1 MRAAERTYYQNEL
14 LACKGNMRKSW
25 KIIKDIINKNSK
37 KSQKLPKITINGQLC
52 ENPQNIAE
60 AFNKYFANIGS
71 TLDRKIPHSNE
82 YPLKFIKSNHTINL
96 FLEPTTTSEI
106 DKIIDKLKNCAVGW
120 DQLPAFIFKENKDPL
135 SGILNHIMNLSLEQ
149 GTFPNELKKANII
162 PIFKAGETD
171 IIGNYRPV
179 SLLTTVSKVFERAMY
194 NRLISFITQQ
204 KILYSLQFGFREG
217 HGTHMAI
224 LKFLDNIIDSLDR
237 GDYAATIF
245 LDFSKAFD
253 TVNHHILL
261 QKLSHYGI
269 RGTANKWFESYL
281 SNRSQFCT
289 FGGKQSDEAII
300 SCGVPQ
306 GSILGP
312 LLFLIYINDL
322 GTIFQNLSTVLFADD
337 SNLIASG
344 NSIETL
350 ERKINQD
357 IPLLTKWLQ
366 TNRLSLNIKKTH
378 VMVFGRKSKN
388 QTNDLSVTIEGTK
401 LEIVKHTKFLGVILD
416 NEINW
421 KQHILHISQKLSK
434 SLGILKRAR
443 QFLNTSTLLQ
453 LYYSFLYPYLSYC
466 CII

>member
-1 MRAAERTYYQNEL
+1 
-14 LACKGNMRKSW
+14 
-25 KIIKDIINKNSK
+25 
-37 KSQKLPKITINGQLC
+37 
-52 ENPQNIAE
+52 
-60 AFNKYFANIGS
+60 
-71 TLDRKIPHSNE
+71 
-82 YPLKFIKSNHTINL
+82 
-96 FLEPTTTSEI
+96 
-106 DKIIDKLKNCAVGW
+106 
-120 DQLPAFIFKENKDPL
+120 
-135 SGILNHIMNLSLEQ
+135 
-149 GTFPNELKKANII
+149 
-162 PIFKAGETD
+162 
-171 IIGNYRPV
+171 
-179 SLLTTVSKVFERAMY
+179 
-194 NRLISFITQQ
+194 
-204 KILYSLQFGFREG
+204 
-217 HGTHMAI
+217 MAI

-237 GDYAATIF
+237 GGYAATIF

-401 LEIVKHTKFLGVILD
+401 LELVKHTKFLGVILD

-466 CII
+466 CIIWGNAAQTTLWPIFRSQKYDVRILTNTRRRDSSKPSFTKLRILRLPDIYKTAVLTFVYKYKNGHLPPTFDNFFSYNGDNHRYPTRAATQLRIPLTKTKHSSSFVRKTGVSLWNQYEGKISSQQTFGQFKRILRDIFISSYIAA